1 LAGNGIVSQDY
12 EDWLKQI
19 GIREIAPDM
28 ALRVMDAIMASNQTQ
43 VLIADVD
50 WVRFKNIYQ
59 FKGEK
64 PLLKNLGLSE
74 IPIKSVQES
83 DSVLDLLEDIP
94 LGERREYLLE
104 YVSKQVR
111 IILGI
116 KSMPDSEQGLIE
128 MGIDSLSSIELKN
141 RLEKGLEVLLPT
153 SLVFD
158 FPNIRRLVDYLFDRI
173 FGEKVQKTAQ
183 KMINFTEVQQ
193 EISEDLILQELTD
206 LEAFLGD

>member
-1 LAGNGIVSQDY
+1 M
-12 EDWLKQI
+12 
-19 GIREIAPDM
+19 P
-28 ALRVMDAIMASNQTQ
+28 
-43 VLIADVD
+43 
-50 WVRFKNIYQ
+50 F
-59 FKGEK
+59 
-64 PLLKNLGLSE
+64 
-74 IPIKSVQES
+74 
-83 DSVLDLLEDIP
+83 
-94 LGERREYLLE
+94 GERREYLLE

-116 KSMPDSEQGLIE
+116 KSMPDTEQGLIE

-141 RLEKGLEVLLPT
+141 RLEKRLEVLLPT

-158 FPNIRRLVDYLFDRI
+158 FPNIRRLVDYLLDRI
-173 FGEKVQKTAQ
+173 FGEKVQKTAEK

>member
-1 LAGNGIVSQDY
+1 
-12 EDWLKQI
+12 
-19 GIREIAPDM
+19 
-28 ALRVMDAIMASNQTQ
+28 
-43 VLIADVD
+43 
-50 WVRFKNIYQ
+50 
-59 FKGEK
+59 
-64 PLLKNLGLSE
+64 
-74 IPIKSVQES
+74 
-83 DSVLDLLEDIP
+83 
-94 LGERREYLLE
+94 
-104 YVSKQVR
+104 
-111 IILGI
+111 
-116 KSMPDSEQGLIE
+116 

-158 FPNIRRLVDYLFDRI
+158 FPNIRRLVDYLLDRI